1 MEDVLLLIWPKSGNG
16 VGEQMPPCPLVP
28 PALLT
33 IIPLSTLT
41 TLLGLIARKEPK
53 TFQVCCIIAILYTDN
68 TYKYY
73 VAGLE
78 SRKLLLAV
86 ISA

>member
-1 MEDVLLLIWPKSGNG
+1 MHNSSVLRIVNMMLIKNLKIEPFSQYYTVKF
-16 VGEQMPPCPLVP
+16 
-28 PALLT
+28 
-33 IIPLSTLT
+33 T
-41 TLLGLIARKEPK
+41 TLLGLIACKEPK

-68 TYKYY
+68 TYKY